1 MPITPIFKPE
11 SELSQSNHKRVKMN
25 KKYNLSDESVE
36 AFEGI
41 VQDIKKNKRTIRY
54 IKNTRDRQRLNA
66 GWNFQTKWTK
76 KTIQKAADF
85 ITSLEADDALTFWQ
99 SIGMGPSANHN
110 IAKLH
115 TAVSSEGIMV
125 KDHLINILTKD

>member
-1 MPITPIFKPE
+1 
-11 SELSQSNHKRVKMN
+11 MN
-25 KKYNLSDESVE
+25 KTYNLPDDAVE
-36 AFEGI
+36 AFNN
-41 VQDIKKNKRTIRY
+41 VVNDIKEKRKTIRF
-54 IKNTRDRQRLNA
+54 IKNVRDRQRLNA

-99 SIGMGPSANHN
+99 SIGTGPNANHN

-115 TAVSSEGIMV
+115 TAVSFDGVLV
-125 KDHLINILTKD
+125 KDHLINILTKE